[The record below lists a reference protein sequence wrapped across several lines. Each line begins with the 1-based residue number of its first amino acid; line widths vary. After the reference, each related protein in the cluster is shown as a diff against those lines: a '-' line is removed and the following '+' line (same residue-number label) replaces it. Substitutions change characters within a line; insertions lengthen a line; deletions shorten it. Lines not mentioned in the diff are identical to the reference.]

1 MNSINTGF
9 KVVLPLAPAGESE
22 KYPQKF
28 RELGAEF
35 IGQRCEGDDDF
46 IALAGGADAIIT
58 VGSIRPVPRKIIE
71 QLKQCRLISNT
82 QIGYDSIDTT
92 AAAER
97 GILVT
102 NVPDYCVGEV
112 SDHAMALILACT
124 RKVVPL
130 NNSARKGQ
138 WGLSASGIEI
148 QQHIWPTMTRL
159 ESQTLGLFGFGRVAR
174 ALVLKARGF
183 GLRII
188 AHDPYVTPETARQMG
203 VEMVDWKRLLNEAD
217 FISIHAA
224 LTAET
229 RRIFNLDAFKEMK
242 PTACLINTARGGF
255 VDEVALLQALKEG
268 GIAMAALDV
277 MDPEPPDP
285 NSPLFTLDNFI
296 STAHSAFFSPASEA
310 ERWHRPVE
318 EVARVMRGEW
328 PNAIVNPQAK
338 EKYIA
343 RWGQMK
349 EPG

>member
-1 MNSINTGF
+1 MSSRDTRF

-22 KYPQKF
+22 KYLQKF

-35 IGQRCEGDDDF
+35 TGQRCDSDDDF
-46 IALAGGADAIIT
+46 IALARDADAIIT
-58 VGSIRPVPRKIIE
+58 VGSLRPVPREIIE
-71 QLKQCRLISNT
+71 HLEQCRLISNT
-82 QIGYDSIDTT
+82 QIGYDSIDTA

-124 RKVVPL
+124 RKVVHL
-130 NNSARKGQ
+130 DRAVKKGQ

-148 QQHIWPTMTRL
+148 QQRLWPTMTQL
-159 ESQTLGLFGFGRVAR
+159 EGQTLGLFGFGRVAR
-174 ALVLKARGF
+174 ALVPKARGF
-183 GLRII
+183 GLRVI
-188 AHDPYVTPETARQMG
+188 AHDPYIAPEVARQMG
-203 VEMVDWKRLLNEAD
+203 VETVDWKSLLRESD

-229 RRIFNLDAFKEMK
+229 KRIFGHDAFQEMK

-255 VDEVALLQALKEG
+255 VDEAALCQALKEG
-268 GIAMAALDV
+268 ALAMAALDV

-285 NSPLFTLDNFI
+285 DNPLFKLDNFI

-318 EVARVMRGEW
+318 EVARIMRGEW
-328 PNAIVNPQAK
+328 PKAIVNPQAK
-338 EKYIA
+338 EKYTA

>member
-1 MNSINTGF
+1 MSSNDTRF

-35 IGQRCEGDDDF
+35 AGQHCDSDDDF
-46 IALAGGADAIIT
+46 IALARDADAIIT
-58 VGSIRPVPRKIIE
+58 VGSLRPVPQNIIE
-71 QLKQCRLISNT
+71 QLETCRLISNT
-82 QIGYDSIDTT
+82 QIGYDSIDTA

-124 RKVVPL
+124 RKVVHL
-130 NNSARKGQ
+130 DRAVKKGQ

-148 QQHIWPTMTRL
+148 QQRLWPTMTQL
-159 ESQTLGLFGFGRVAR
+159 EGQTLGLFGFGRVAR
-174 ALVLKARGF
+174 ALVPKARGF
-183 GLRII
+183 GLRVI
-188 AHDPYVTPETARQMG
+188 AHDPYIAPEVARQMG
-203 VEMVDWKRLLNEAD
+203 VETVDWKSLLHESD

-229 RRIFNLDAFKEMK
+229 KRIFGHDAFQEMK

-255 VDEVALLQALKEG
+255 VDEAALCQALKEG
-268 GIAMAALDV
+268 ALAMAALDV

-285 NSPLFTLDNFI
+285 DNPLFTLDNFI

-318 EVARVMRGEW
+318 EVARIMRGEW
-328 PNAIVNPQAK
+328 PKAIVNPQAK
-338 EKYIA
+338 EKYTA

>member
-1 MNSINTGF
+1 MTSSDTRF
-9 KVVLPLAPAGESE
+9 KVALPLALAGESE

-28 RELGAEF
+28 KELGAEF
-35 IGQRCEGDDDF
+35 IGRKCEGDDDF
-46 IALAGGADAIIT
+46 IALARNADAIIT

-71 QLKQCRLISNT
+71 HLEQCRLISNT

-124 RKVVPL
+124 RKVIHLDRAVK
-130 NNSARKGQ
+130 KGQ
-138 WGLSASGIEI
+138 WGLSASGVEI
-148 QQHIWPTMTRL
+148 QQRLWPTMTQL
-159 ESQTLGLFGFGRVAR
+159 EGQTLGLFGFGRVAL
-174 ALVLKARGF
+174 ALVPKAGGF
-183 GLRII
+183 GMRII
-188 AHDPYVTPETARQMG
+188 AHDPYVAPEVARQMG
-203 VEMVDWKRLLNEAD
+203 VEMVDWKRLLGESD

-229 RRIFNLDAFKEMK
+229 RRIFSHEAFKEMK
-242 PTACLINTARGGF
+242 STACLINTARGGF
-255 VDEVALLQALKEG
+255 VDEAALFQALKEG
-268 GIAMAALDV
+268 SIAMAALDV

-296 STAHSAFFSPASEA
+296 STAHSAFYSPASEA
-310 ERWHRPVE
+310 ERWHRPVL

-328 PNAIVNPQAK
+328 PKAVVNPEAK
-338 EKYIA
+338 DKYIS

-349 EPG
+349 EPD

>member
-1 MNSINTGF
+1 MNRSNTGF

-22 KYPQKF
+22 KYPQEF
-28 RELGAEF
+28 RELGAGF
-35 IGQRCEGDDDF
+35 IGQRCESDDEF
-46 IALAGGADAIIT
+46 VALARDADAVIT

-82 QIGYDSIDTT
+82 QIGYDSIDTA

-159 ESQTLGLFGFGRVAR
+159 EGQTLGLFGFGRVAR

-188 AHDPYVTPETARQMG
+188 AHDPYVAPEAAQQMG
-203 VEMVDWKRLLNEAD
+203 VAMVDWKRLLNESD

-229 RRIFNLDAFKEMK
+229 RHIFSHEAFNEMK

-255 VDEVALLQALKEG
+255 VDEAALLQALKEG
-268 GIAMAALDV
+268 KLAMAALDV

-328 PNAIVNPQAK
+328 PKAVVNPDAK